1 MNDINNITKHA
12 AFRYMQRVKKDNE
25 ILTEAQFNNF
35 VKLNPEKFEEIKK
48 MMFEEIDQLKLEFL
62 GEYKIRNNEKS
73 NVHLDQEKRIIYIVK
88 DKNLVT
94 CYKLNFVNYEESNEQ
109 IFKAFMKDI
118 FINKNKKNNLITTIE
133 QENIKNNNSITEIEL
148 KLKKLK
154 QEMNKLEKE
163 KKELL
168 NSVSDKKTDLEII
181 DEEIKLSIQKM
192 LNI

>member
-94 CYKLNFVNYEESNEQ
+94 CYKLNFVNCEESNEQ

-118 FINKNKKNNLITTIE
+118 FINKNKKNNLITMLE
-133 QENIKNNNSITEIEL
+133 QENIKNNKDAITCGILIVE
-148 KLKKLK
+148 
-154 QEMNKLEKE
+154 
-163 KKELL
+163 
-168 NSVSDKKTDLEII
+168 LEII
-181 DEEIKLSIQKM
+181 TAFLISFPSNEY
-192 LNI
+192 

>member
-48 MMFEEIDQLKLEFL
+48 IMFEEIDQLKLDFL

-73 NVHLDQEKRIIYIVK
+73 NVYLDQEKRIIYIVK

-94 CYKLNFVNYEESNEQ
+94 CYKLNFVNCEESNEQ
-109 IFKAFMKDI
+109 IFKAFMRDI

-154 QEMNKLEKE
+154 QEMNKLEEE

-168 NSVSDKKTDLEII
+168 NNVSNKKTELEII

>member
-48 MMFEEIDQLKLEFL
+48 MMFEEIDQLKLDFL

-94 CYKLNFVNYEESNEQ
+94 CYKLNFVNCEESNEQ

-118 FINKNKKNNLITTIE
+118 FINKNKKNNLITMIE

-154 QEMNKLEKE
+154 QE

-168 NSVSDKKTDLEII
+168 NSVSDKKTELEII

>member
-73 NVHLDQEKRIIYIVK
+73 NVHLDP
-88 DKNLVT
+88 L
-94 CYKLNFVNYEESNEQ
+94 
-109 IFKAFMKDI
+109 
-118 FINKNKKNNLITTIE
+118 E

-154 QEMNKLEKE
+154 QEMNKLEEE

-168 NSVSDKKTDLEII
+168 NNVSDKKTELEII

>member
-48 MMFEEIDQLKLEFL
+48 MMFEEIDQLKLDFL

-73 NVHLDQEKRIIYIVK
+73 NVYLDQEKRIIYIVK

-94 CYKLNFVNYEESNEQ
+94 CYKLNFVNCEESNEQ

-133 QENIKNNNSITEIEL
+133 RENIKNTITEIEL

-154 QEMNKLEKE
+154 QEMNKLEEE

-168 NSVSDKKTDLEII
+168 NNVSNKKTELEII